1 MMVTGG
7 NVTGITTA
15 LVAEGLIERRA
26 IPGDRRAQLVRLTA
40 AGKRAFDAMA
50 VEHER
55 WVKEMVGG
63 LTAADRERLRALL
76 GKLKTTMQGRDPNP
90 ADGSAAKGERK

>member
-1 MMVTGG
+1 
-7 NVTGITTA
+7 
-15 LVAEGLIERRA
+15 
-26 IPGDRRAQLVRLTA
+26 
-40 AGKRAFDAMA
+40 MA